1 MQVATDWRRSPLPGR
16 GGLTGLIILSL
27 ISVNDS
33 YHFPQLNPHRSRER
47 HDHPHPADAHPAGR
61 RPARRRGS
69 PTARVRTEPL
79 GHASPSPPP
88 ARTRHRLGGGGERAC
103 RGELE
108 REHPAGLR
116 GRTRAPRC
124 LAAAASEL
132 AGASLSASTRR
143 VYAGALALDGAPLND
158 AHLAAYLAMLF
169 ATGKSP
175 ATLSQAVAAAR
186 LRAKLAG
193 APSPTGPATD
203 RMLAGARRQ
212 GRRRGRGQ
220 VTGVRWEQA
229 DAAAAVAARDGGRND
244 VSLSALRD
252 AAIIAV
258 MSDAML
264 RVSELA
270 ALECTD
276 VEADPEAGSGRLTIR
291 HSKTDPEGAGA
302 VQYLGPA
309 TLERVRVW
317 TQAAGASD
325 GALFRRVRR
334 GGRVIG
340 ERALSPQAVRTIV
353 KRRAAEVGI
362 EGRVSGHSL
371 RVGAAQSLAANG
383 ASVVEMQ
390 VAGRWKSPSM
400 PGRYARGELAA
411 RGAVARLRYGA
422 GGGDAPGEPG

>member
-1 MQVATDWRRSPLPGR
+1 M
-16 GGLTGLIILSL
+16 
-27 ISVNDS
+27 
-33 YHFPQLNPHRSRER
+33 
-47 HDHPHPADAHPAGR
+47 
-61 RPARRRGS
+61 
-69 PTARVRTEPL
+69 
-79 GHASPSPPP
+79 
-88 ARTRHRLGGGGERAC
+88 
-103 RGELE
+103 
-108 REHPAGLR
+108 
-116 GRTRAPRC
+116 
-124 LAAAASEL
+124 
-132 AGASLSASTRR
+132 
-143 VYAGALALDGAPLND
+143 
-158 AHLAAYLAMLF
+158 
-169 ATGKSP
+169 
-175 ATLSQAVAAAR
+175 
-186 LRAKLAG
+186 
-193 APSPTGPATD
+193 
-203 RMLAGARRQ
+203 
-212 GRRRGRGQ
+212 
-220 VTGVRWEQA
+220 RWEQA

-317 TQAAGASD
+317 TQAAGVSD

-334 GGRVIG
+334 GGRVVG
-340 ERALSPQAVRTIV
+340 ERALSPHAVRTIV
-353 KRRAAEVGI
+353 KRRAAEVGV

-400 PGRYARGELAA
+400 PGRYAQGELAA

-422 GGGDAPGEPG
+422 RGGDAPGEPG